1 MSTGYFPQQAA
12 VEEDM
17 VKERDIRFRDEVSPN
32 VEFLLQ
38 SYSNTQDVIQFF
50 DTKVGAYV
58 AVIGVLTSLLVTGLI
73 NALSALSATGATY
86 LEYGLL
92 LVLGCL
98 TLVFLYQLV
107 QMFYQAFQVLA
118 PREGPALMEKEIG
131 AGFFSAGNILEYL
144 EDHTAEE
151 YADAVHNMDERELIA
166 ELSYE
171 AIKLAQIAGI
181 KLDHLQK
188 TTYHAKWAIL
198 LWAVLLVT
206 VVVLQVVL
214 PQIP

>member
-1 MSTGYFPQQAA
+1 MAT
-12 VEEDM
+12 
-17 VKERDIRFRDEVSPN
+17 ERDIRFRDEVSPN

-58 AVIGVLTSLLVTGLI
+58 AVIGLLASLLVTGLI
-73 NALSALSATGATY
+73 NALIALSAKSATSLKY
-86 LEYGLL
+86 ALMV
-92 LVLGCL
+92 VLGCL
-98 TLVFLYQLV
+98 ALAFLYQLV
-107 QMFYQAFQVLA
+107 QMFYQAFQVLS

-131 AGFFSAGNILEYL
+131 LGLFSAGNILEYL

-181 KLDHLQK
+181 KLEHLQK
-188 TTYHAKWAIL
+188 ATFHSKWAIM
-198 LWAVLLVT
+198 LWAVLLVVVT
-206 VVVLQVVL
+206 VIEVIL

>member
-1 MSTGYFPQQAA
+1 MA
-12 VEEDM
+12 
-17 VKERDIRFRDEVSPN
+17 KERDIRFRDEVSPN

-73 NALSALSATGATY
+73 NVLVALSTTGATY

-92 LVLGCL
+92 AVLGCL
-98 TLVFLYQLV
+98 ALVFLYRLV
-107 QMFYQAFQVLA
+107 QMFYQAFQVLS
-118 PREGPALMEKEIG
+118 PRAGPALMEKEIG
-131 AGFFSAGNILEYL
+131 AGLFSAGNILEYL
-144 EDHTAEE
+144 EEHTASE
-151 YADAVHNMDERELIA
+151 YADAIHNMGERELIA

-181 KLDHLQK
+181 KLEHLQK
-188 TTYHAKWAIL
+188 TTHHAKWAIL
-198 LWAVLLVT
+198 LWAVLLVV

>member
-1 MSTGYFPQQAA
+1 MAR
-12 VEEDM
+12 
-17 VKERDIRFRDEVSPN
+17 ERDVRFRDEVSPN
-32 VEFLLQ
+32 IEFLLQ
-38 SYSNTQDVIQFF
+38 SYSNTQDVIQFL

-58 AVIGVLTSLLVTGLI
+58 AVTGLLASLLVAGLVDALI
-73 NALSALSATGATY
+73 ALSAEDAIPLKYA
-86 LEYGLL
+86 
-92 LVLGCL
+92 LVVALGCL
-98 TLVFLYQLV
+98 ALAFLYQLV

-131 AGFFSAGNILEYL
+131 VGLFSAGNILEYL
-144 EDHTAEE
+144 EDYTAEE

-181 KLDHLQK
+181 KLEHLQK
-188 TTYHAKWAIL
+188 TTDHAKWAIL
-198 LWAVLLVT
+198 LWAVLLVV
-206 VVVLQVVL
+206 VVVLQVIL

>member
-1 MSTGYFPQQAA
+1 MTR
-12 VEEDM
+12 
-17 VKERDIRFRDEVSPN
+17 ERDIRFRDEVSPN

-73 NALSALSATGATY
+73 NALVSLSATGVTY

-92 LVLGCL
+92 VILGCL
-98 TLVFLYQLV
+98 ALVFLYQLV
-107 QMFYQAFQVLA
+107 QMFYQAFQVLS

-131 AGFFSAGNILEYL
+131 AGLFSAGNILEYL

-171 AIKLAQIAGI
+171 AIKLAQIISKRRPIMPSG
-181 KLDHLQK
+181 LFCCGRCCSS
-188 TTYHAKWAIL
+188 
-198 LWAVLLVT
+198 
-206 VVVLQVVL
+206 
-214 PQIP
+214 

>member
-1 MSTGYFPQQAA
+1 MAR
-12 VEEDM
+12 
-17 VKERDIRFRDEVSPN
+17 ERDVRFRDEVSPN

-38 SYSNTQDVIQFF
+38 SYSNTQEIIQFF

-58 AVIGVLTSLLVTGLI
+58 AVIGLLASLLVAGLI
-73 NALSALSATGATY
+73 DVLVELSNKGGTPLK
-86 LEYGLL
+86 YGLIIA
-92 LVLGCL
+92 LGCL
-98 TLVFLYQLV
+98 ALAFLYQLV
-107 QMFYQAFQVLA
+107 QMFFQAFQVLA

-131 AGFFSAGNILEYL
+131 VGLFSAGNILEYL

-151 YADAVHNMDERELIA
+151 YADAVHNLDERELIA

-188 TTYHAKWAIL
+188 ATRHTKWAIL
-198 LWAVLLVT
+198 LWALLLVV

-214 PQIP
+214 PQIS

>member
-1 MSTGYFPQQAA
+1 M
-12 VEEDM
+12 VEEGM
-17 VKERDIRFRDEVSPN
+17 AKERDIRFRDEVSPN

-73 NALSALSATGATY
+73 NALFALSATGITY

-92 LVLGCL
+92 VILGCL
-98 TLVFLYQLV
+98 ALAFLYQLV
-107 QMFYQAFQVLA
+107 QMFYQAFQVLS

-131 AGFFSAGNILEYL
+131 VGLFSAGNIIEYL

-151 YADAVHNMDERELIA
+151 YADAVHNMDERDLIA

-181 KLDHLQK
+181 KLEHLQK

-198 LWAVLLVT
+198 LWAVLLVA